1 MVEQAQQTSKYIAE
15 AERLKSSAVQEAAY
29 YRSKLAAIEV
39 NSDAEVLRI
48 ERDRIAFLEQNMTSL
63 MNERWTQDR
72 KISELNDSLALQTSL
87 LQQSEVRIDD
97 ALKRADMMEEA
108 HKRTVQSHTELQEKH
123 KILEYKHRE
132 HTDRNVAQSSLL
144 EQKDADEVTL
154 RSQVTELVRMKEQH
168 IRALEQARD
177 ALHAAS
183 ARAEEVDMQYQ
194 TALDQIK
201 DLEHT
206 MAGMKGE
213 IETLTTEADTARMR
227 LSDVELSWAKSRE
240 EADALRAFTTGSL
253 GQLLD
258 THRDMKADEDRVARG
273 YDVKVQALEAE
284 VQSLRLRL
292 KEADDKAD
300 DAFRQWEEEK
310 QQVLEQKTE
319 HVSLRALVVN
329 LRGQLSL
336 VSSGTGKLRKDL
348 SEREMSL
355 QEKTKEALT
364 LSMKL
369 HALRNYLNERGISVD
384 EDDHGSSSRA
394 HASPSPVVV
403 DLETKLA
410 DKTRQH
416 ENTERELVQIL
427 RRTRDAEAQVNLL
440 TNELDRVRSN
450 SRNGS
455 SDSDMDFRVQAAE
468 RKLADAEQ
476 NHGAKIRQMEEDYR
490 LAVRYVK

>member
-1 MVEQAQQTSKYIAE
+1 MAEQAQQTSKCIAE
-15 AERLKSSAVQEAAY
+15 AERLKNSAAQEAAY

-39 NSDAEVLRI
+39 NGDPEVSRI
-48 ERDRIAFLEQNMTSL
+48 ERDRIAFLEQNMTNL
-63 MNERWTQDR
+63 MSERWTQDR
-72 KISELNDSLALQTSL
+72 KISDLNESLALQTSL
-87 LQQSEVRIDD
+87 LQQTEIRIDD

-108 HKRTVQSHTELQEKH
+108 HKRTVQSHAELQEKH
-123 KILEYKHRE
+123 RILEYKHRE
-132 HTDRNVAQSSLL
+132 HTDRSVEQSSLL
-144 EQKDADEVTL
+144 EKKDADEVTL
-154 RSQVTELVRMKEQH
+154 RSQVDELSRTKEQH

-183 ARAEEVDMQYQ
+183 ARAEGLDTQYQ
-194 TALDQIK
+194 AALDQIK

-213 IETLTTEADTARMR
+213 IETLTTEADTARTR
-227 LSDVELSWAKSRE
+227 LSVVELSWAKSRE

-273 YDVKVQALEAE
+273 YDAKVLALEAE
-284 VQSLRLRL
+284 VQNLKLRV

-300 DAFRQWEEEK
+300 DAHHQWEEEK
-310 QQVLEQKTE
+310 RQVLEQKTE
-319 HVSLRALVVN
+319 QMSLRALVTN
-329 LRGQLSL
+329 LRSQLSL
-336 VSSGTGKLRKDL
+336 SSTDAGKLRKDL
-348 SEREMSL
+348 SERETSL

-369 HALRNYLNERGISVD
+369 HALRNYLNEQGISVD
-384 EDDHGSSSRA
+384 EDDLQSSQA
-394 HASPSPVVV
+394 HASSPPVVV
-403 DLETKLA
+403 DLETKLV
-410 DKTRQH
+410 DKTRQQ
-416 ENTERELVQIL
+416 EDTEKELAQVL
-427 RRTRDAEAQVNLL
+427 RRTRDVEAQVNLL

-450 SRNGS
+450 SRNGL
-455 SDSDMDFRVQAAE
+455 SDSDMDYRVQAAE

-476 NHGAKIRQMEEDYR
+476 NHGTKIRQMEEDYR